1 MPPSRKLKIAGILD
15 IVIGSTVVIFAL
27 VLLVGGITTLDK
39 PGGGT
44 IFLCIAVIF
53 LIMGIP
59 PIIGGI
65 YALRRT
71 KGVRAIICS
80 LFAAPLWGI
89 GLIPAFLITLAKD
102 EFTGKN

>member
-1 MPPSRKLKIAGILD
+1 MSRSKRLKIAGILD
-15 IVIGSTVVIFAL
+15 IVIGSLAVVFAL
-27 VLLVGGITTLDK
+27 VLLVGGITTLDA

-44 IFLCIAVIF
+44 IFLLIAGIF

-65 YALRRT
+65 YALRKE
-71 KGVRAIICS
+71 KGQRAVIYS

-89 GLIPAFLITLAKD
+89 GIVTAFLIASAKD
-102 EFTGKN
+102 EFT